1 MKMPSRVSIYEVGPR
16 DGLQN
21 ESARLPVDAKVRLIE
36 KLAAAGLSRIEIGSF
51 VRAEWIPQLA
61 DTDEV
66 ARRAIRLPGLHPSA
80 LVPNRHGLERAL
92 AAGLREVA
100 VFMSASESH
109 NQKNTNKSIRT
120 SLELFGEIVPE
131 ALRNGVTVRAYLS
144 TVWGCPYEGA
154 VDPMRSLELA
164 RELRDMGCREIS
176 LGDTIGV
183 GNPLQTRRIL
193 ELFLGGKGSAKPL
206 AAQELTLHLHDT
218 NGTALANALVGFE
231 MGITTFDTAIG
242 GLGGCPYAPGAAGN
256 LATEDLVGMLSD
268 MEIETGVDLE
278 KLVDAGALAQE
289 LVGRKLPGR
298 RLQAMLGRRRG
309 GEARPAEAT

>member
-1 MKMPSRVSIYEVGPR
+1 MQPSRVTIHEVGPR

-21 ESARLPVDAKVRLIE
+21 ESARLPVDAKVRLVE
-36 KLAAAGLSRIEIGSF
+36 ALAGAGLSRIEIGSF

-66 ARRAIRLPGLHPSA
+66 AQRAVRIPGVRASA

-109 NQKNTNKSIRT
+109 NQKNTNKSIAA
-120 SLELFGEIVPE
+120 SLDLFGDIVPQ
-131 ALRNGVTVRAYLS
+131 ALHSGLTVRAYLS

-154 VDPMRSLELA
+154 VDPMRAFQLA
-164 RELRDMGCREIS
+164 RELRDIGCREVS

-193 ELFLGGKGSAKPL
+193 ELFLGGKGSVKPL
-206 AAQELTLHLHDT
+206 AREELALHLHDT
-218 NGTALANALVGFE
+218 NGTALANALVGYE
-231 MGITTFDTAIG
+231 MGIAIFDTAIG

-256 LATEDLVGMLSD
+256 LATEDLAGMLSD
-268 MEIETGVDLE
+268 MEVETGVDLD
-278 KLVDAGALAQE
+278 KLVDAGLLAQQ
-289 LVGRKLPGR
+289 LIGRKLPGR
-298 RLQAMLGRRRG
+298 RLQAVLGRRRG